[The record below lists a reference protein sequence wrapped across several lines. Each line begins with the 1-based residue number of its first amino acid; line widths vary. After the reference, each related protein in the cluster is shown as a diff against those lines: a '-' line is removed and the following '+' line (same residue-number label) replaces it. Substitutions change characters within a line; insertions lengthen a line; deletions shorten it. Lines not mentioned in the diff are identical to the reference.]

1 MNQVGQKRV
10 LNNIVSPYGLAL
22 FSYAFFLF
30 ACLIPPSV
38 YTHYMHE
45 PDLMFFD
52 PATILFYTLCV
63 AAFLGGVWFFE
74 KLFPPG
80 HFVERKVEARIHS
93 ATVLLIPLGV
103 GVALSV
109 LSSVLL
115 VKNNPSLVVMLLAQ
129 QGGDLRGLDGSGIE
143 FEGTLRS
150 SGLFLIGI
158 VWWAL
163 WRYYQSEI
171 QGWGRRAV
179 KVGLFVAVLTVFIS
193 SSLTVSR
200 GPFVVAISGMSV
212 FYLFRKV
219 TVGQISWSL
228 VGKTVC
234 VLGIGG
240 ALFFVLVSWLR
251 GSVEGNSQVSA
262 AVGYTIASYNR
273 MAALLSGALHYQ
285 FSGKGI
291 YLSNFVV
298 FNNSFNRVIPF
309 GKFVDAPDYFDWWM
323 SEFSSVGR
331 AGLDASM
338 IYSGTFGDIFI
349 ELGWFAPLY
358 VFGYGLLYGFTWRR
372 MREGRLIGILLYP
385 YFAHIVL
392 FWFGTNAVFEAIT
405 AALVV
410 DAIILGAYES
420 LFMSQG
426 SVCPVASG

>member
-1 MNQVGQKRV
+1 MNQVGQKWV

-22 FSYAFFLF
+22 FSCAVFLS
-30 ACLIPPSV
+30 ACLIPPSI

-45 PDLMFFD
+45 PDLMFLD

-63 AAFLGGVWFFE
+63 AAFLGGLWFFE
-74 KLFPPG
+74 QLFPSDRI
-80 HFVERKVEARIHS
+80 VERKVDARMHS
-93 ATVLLIPLGV
+93 ATVLLIPLAV
-103 GVALSV
+103 GVALSA

-115 VKNNPSLVVMLLAQ
+115 VKNNPLLVVMLLAQ

-158 VWWAL
+158 IWWAL
-163 WRYYQSEI
+163 WRYYQSEL
-171 QGWGRRAV
+171 QGWGRGAV

-200 GPFVVAISGMSV
+200 GPFVVAISGMAI
-212 FYLFRKV
+212 LFLHRKV
-219 TVGQISWSL
+219 VTGQVSWSL

-234 VLGIGG
+234 VLGVGG

-251 GSVEGNSQVSA
+251 GSVEGNNQVA
-262 AVGYTIASYNR
+262 AAIGYTIASYNR

-309 GKFVDAPDYFDWWM
+309 GKLMNAPDYFDWWM

-338 IYSGTFGDIFI
+338 IYTGTFGDIYI
-349 ELGWFAPLY
+349 ELGWFTPLY
-358 VFGYGLLYGFTWRR
+358 VFGYGLLYGYTWRR
-372 MREGRLIGILLYP
+372 MKEGRLIGILLYP
-385 YFAHIVL
+385 YLAHIVL

-405 AALVV
+405 AALVADV
-410 DAIILGAYES
+410 IILGAYES
-420 LFMSQG
+420 LFVSQG
-426 SVCPVASG
+426 STCPVASG

>member
-1 MNQVGQKRV
+1 
-10 LNNIVSPYGLAL
+10 
-22 FSYAFFLF
+22 
-30 ACLIPPSV
+30 
-38 YTHYMHE
+38 MHE
-45 PDLMFFD
+45 PDLMFLD

-63 AAFLGGVWFFE
+63 AAFWAGLWFFE

-80 HFVERKVEARIHS
+80 LLVERKAETRIYS

-103 GVALSV
+103 GVVLSV

-115 VKNNPSLVVMLLAQ
+115 VKNNPLLVVMLLAQ

-163 WRYYQSEI
+163 WRYYQSEF
-171 QGWGRRAV
+171 QGSGRRAV
-179 KVGLFVAVLTVFIS
+179 KVGLLVAVVTVFIS

-200 GPFVVAISGMSV
+200 GPFVVAISGMTI
-212 FYLFRKV
+212 FYLYRKV
-219 TVGQISWSL
+219 VTGQVSWTL
-228 VGKTVC
+228 VGKTLC
-234 VLGIGG
+234 ALAIGG
-240 ALFFVLVSWLR
+240 AFFFVMVSWLR
-251 GSVEGNSQVSA
+251 GSVAGNSQASA
-262 AVGYTIASYNR
+262 VLGYTIASYNR

-298 FNNSFNRVIPF
+298 FNNSFNRILPF
-309 GKFVDAPDYFDWWM
+309 GKLVDAPDYFDWWM

-358 VFGYGLLYGFTWRR
+358 VFGYGLLYGFTWRQ
-372 MREGRLIGILLYP
+372 MREGRLVGILLYP
-385 YFAHIVL
+385 YLAHIVL
-392 FWFGTNAVFEAIT
+392 FWFGTNSVFEAIT
-405 AALVV
+405 AALVADV
-410 DAIILGAYES
+410 IILGVYES
-420 LFMSQG
+420 LFVSQR
-426 SVCPVASG
+426 SAFPVIRKPRPAARS